1 MRAVGSRPAS
11 TAAQLHPVRLT
22 NGTSLRDTVR
32 YMLLR
37 AALCLLVLGTGVIAH
52 AREVVVGGK
61 NFTEQLLMAE
71 LTMQL
76 LRAANIPAVRR
87 TGLGTAAI
95 RRAQEEGRIDLY
107 WEYTGTSLVTFNR
120 VTDRLSPAETLERVK
135 QLDAARGL
143 VWLTPSRVTNT
154 YALAMR
160 GSDVARNGIRT
171 LSDLAARS
179 RAGQDFGLAC
189 NSEFWSRPDG
199 LAAVQREY
207 AFTFSPDSVLRI
219 DTSLV
224 YRALRDGQ
232 ADVGLVFATDGRVQA
247 YDFVVLA
254 DDRHVFPDY
263 TMVPVIRR
271 QALEEAPAI
280 AEVLARLAAKLDNAV
295 MARLNASV
303 DMEKRLIEEV
313 AATFLRSEGLL

>member
-1 MRAVGSRPAS
+1 
-11 TAAQLHPVRLT
+11 
-22 NGTSLRDTVR
+22 
-32 YMLLR
+32 MLGIIRCALVQR
-37 AALCLLVLGTGVIAH
+37 ALCIFAVVLGTGEIAH

-61 NFTEQLLMAE
+61 NFTEQQLIAE
-71 LTMQL
+71 LSTQL
-76 LRAANIPAVRR
+76 LRAANISAVKRS
-87 TGLGTAAI
+87 GFGTAAI

-120 VTDRLSPAETLERVK
+120 IAERLSPTETFRRVK
-135 QLDAARGL
+135 ELDARRGL

-179 RAGQDFGLAC
+179 RSGQDFRLAC
-189 NSEFWSRPDG
+189 NSEFWGRPDG
-199 LAAVQREY
+199 LDAVQRHYE
-207 AFTFSPDSVLRI
+207 FTFGPDSVLRI
-219 DTSLV
+219 DTALV

-232 ADVGLVFATDGRVQA
+232 ADVGLVFATDGRVPA
-247 YDFVVLA
+247 YSFFVLV

-263 TMVPVIRR
+263 TMAPVIRR
-271 QALEEAPAI
+271 QTLEEVPAI
-280 AEVLARLAAKLDNAV
+280 AEVLGRLAAKLDNAV

-303 DMEKRLIEEV
+303 DLEKRLVEEV
-313 AATFLRSEGLL
+313 ATTFLRSQDLL